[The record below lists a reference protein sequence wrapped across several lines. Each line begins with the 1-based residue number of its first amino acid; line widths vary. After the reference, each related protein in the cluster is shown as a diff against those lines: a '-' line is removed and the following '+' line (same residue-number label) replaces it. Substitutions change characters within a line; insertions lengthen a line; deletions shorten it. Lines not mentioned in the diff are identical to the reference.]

1 MRKILHVITTI
12 NRGGAEN
19 QLLILA
25 RAQNKLGCE
34 VEVIFLKGE
43 PELLVDFESSG
54 VKVNSFLH
62 GKNPLIQLYL
72 FRKYIRKYSGVIHA
86 HLPRA
91 ELLSALSIRDFVF
104 SRHNAEAFFP
114 GAPRMI
120 SVALSRFVSTRAK
133 LGIAIS
139 EAVRTFLYQSKEIG
153 KHCDIPVV
161 YYGIESA
168 AKKNQLSPAVAGNH
182 PKIGTIS
189 RLVPQK
195 DLRTL
200 ITAFSL
206 MLSEFPKAELLIAG
220 SGQLEI
226 ELKEF
231 VKYLGVDSQT
241 KWLGRMADTES
252 FYLSINT
259 FVLSSTY
266 EGFGLVLLE
275 AMNYG
280 VPVVATNVSAI
291 PEVIGFDNPL
301 ISDLSNPDSFADNI
315 IKSLDDGNR
324 KSILTYQSERIAEF
338 STDTL
343 VQKLERLYAKS

>member
-1 MRKILHVITTI
+1 MRRILHVITTI

-25 RAQNKLGCE
+25 RAQTKSGCE
-34 VEVIFLKGE
+34 VEVVFLKGE
-43 PELLVDFESSG
+43 PELLFDLESSG
-54 VKVNSFLH
+54 VKVNSFLF
-62 GKNPLIQLYL
+62 GKHPLIQLYL

-91 ELLSALSIRDFVF
+91 ELLSALSKKDFFF

-139 EAVRTFLYQSKEIG
+139 EAVRNFLYQSKEIG
-153 KHCDIPVV
+153 RNCDIPVV

-168 AKKNQLSPAVAGNH
+168 TKKNQLSLATAGIQ

-200 ITAFSL
+200 ISAFSL
-206 MLSEFPKAELLIAG
+206 LLTDFPNAELQIAG
-220 SGQLEI
+220 SGHLEI
-226 ELKEF
+226 ELKDF
-231 VKYLGVDSQT
+231 ANNLGVGSQV
-241 KWLGRMADTES
+241 KWLGRIVDTES
-252 FYLSINT
+252 FYLSLNT

-291 PEVIGFDNPL
+291 PEVIGFDHPL
-301 ISDLSNPDSFADNI
+301 ISDLSNPQSFANNI
-315 IKSLDDGNR
+315 LKSLDDCTR
-324 KSILTYQSERIAEF
+324 KSILAYQSKRVAEF

-343 VQKLERLYAKS
+343 VQKMERQYAKS

>member
-1 MRKILHVITTI
+1 MRRILHVITTI

-25 RAQNKLGCE
+25 RAQTNSGCE
-34 VEVIFLKGE
+34 VEVVFLKGE
-43 PELLVDFESSG
+43 PELQFDFESSG
-54 VKVNSFLH
+54 IKVNSFLL
-62 GKNPLIQLYL
+62 GKHPLIQLHL
-72 FRKYIRKYSGVIHA
+72 FRKYIRDYSGVIHA

-91 ELLSALSIRDFVF
+91 ELLAALSIRDFIF

-114 GAPRMI
+114 GAPRI
-120 SVALSRFVSTRAK
+120 FSIVLSRFVSTRAK

-153 KHCDIPVV
+153 KNFEIPVV

-168 AKKNQLSPAVAGNH
+168 AKKNQLSPAIAGNH

-200 ITAFSL
+200 ISAFSL
-206 MLSEFPKAELLIAG
+206 VLTDFPMAELLIAG
-220 SGQLEI
+220 AGQLEI
-226 ELKEF
+226 ELKDF
-231 VKYLGVDSQT
+231 ARNLGVDSRI
-241 KWLGRMADTES
+241 KWLGRIADTES

-291 PEVIGFDNPL
+291 PEVIGFDHPL
-301 ISDLSNPDSFADNI
+301 ISDLSNPNSFANNI

-343 VQKLERLYAKS
+343 VQKLERFYAKS

>member
-1 MRKILHVITTI
+1 MRRILHVITTI

-25 RAQNKLGCE
+25 RAQNNSGCE
-34 VEVIFLKGE
+34 VEVVFLKGE
-43 PELLVDFESSG
+43 PELQFDFESSG
-54 VKVNSFLH
+54 VKVNSFLL
-62 GKNPLIQLYL
+62 GKHPLIQLHL
-72 FRKYIRKYSGVIHA
+72 FRKYIRDYSGVIHA

-91 ELLSALSIRDFVF
+91 ELLAALSVRDFIF

-114 GAPRMI
+114 GAPRII
-120 SVALSRFVSTRAK
+120 SMVLSRFVSTRAK

-153 KHCDIPVV
+153 KNFEIPVV

-168 AKKNQLSPAVAGNH
+168 ATKNQLSATVAGNH

-200 ITAFSL
+200 ISAFSRVL
-206 MLSEFPKAELLIAG
+206 PDFPKAELLIAG

-226 ELKEF
+226 ELKDF
-231 VKYLGVDSQT
+231 ARNLGVDSQI
-241 KWLGRMADTES
+241 KWLGRIADTES

-291 PEVIGFDNPL
+291 PEVIGFDHPL
-301 ISDLSNPDSFADNI
+301 ISDLSNANSFAHNI
-315 IKSLDDGNR
+315 LKSLDDDNR
-324 KSILTYQSERIAEF
+324 KSILAYQSERVAEF
-338 STDTL
+338 STDIL